1 MSSDAAP
8 QRARRVGRPRA
19 DQPGLT
25 RQRILTVALALV
37 DEHGLAAL
45 TMRRLAR
52 ELGADP
58 MSIYHHLPGKAAVV
72 SGLVQQ
78 VFAELRLP
86 DPGTGTWD
94 ERVLGWAR
102 AYLRLARTHPHLVL
116 QIVTD
121 AVAVGEAAVLVDEP
135 LYAALESAGLPPT
148 TIVHAAGLL
157 VDYVNGFALAEA
169 GLPPVAPSPDG
180 IAAALDRY
188 DPDRFPVQRR
198 VHAAA
203 EPGGGFDAGLDIVL
217 RGIRT
222 LVEPG

>member
-1 MSSDAAP
+1 MSSDP
-8 QRARRVGRPRA
+8 EPRRPRRGRPPAGRPR
-19 DQPGLT
+19 LT
-25 RQRILTVALALV
+25 REAILATALALV
-37 DEHGLAAL
+37 DAHGLDAL
-45 TMRRLAR
+45 TMRRLAG

-58 MSIYHHLPGKAAVV
+58 MSIYHHLPGKDAIV
-72 SGLVQQ
+72 SGLVGV
-78 VFAELRLP
+78 VFAEMRP
-86 DPGTGTWD
+86 PEDAGTWD

-102 AYLRLARTHPHLVL
+102 AYRGLARAHPNLVL

-121 AVAVGEAAVLVDEP
+121 AAAVGEAAVLVDEP

-157 VDYVNGFALAEA
+157 VDYVNGFVLAEA
-169 GLPPVAPSPDG
+169 GPTAGQADDT
-180 IAAALDRY
+180 IADALDRH

-203 EPGGGFDAGLDIVL
+203 EPGGGFEAGLDIVL

-222 LVEPG
+222 LVPGRPG